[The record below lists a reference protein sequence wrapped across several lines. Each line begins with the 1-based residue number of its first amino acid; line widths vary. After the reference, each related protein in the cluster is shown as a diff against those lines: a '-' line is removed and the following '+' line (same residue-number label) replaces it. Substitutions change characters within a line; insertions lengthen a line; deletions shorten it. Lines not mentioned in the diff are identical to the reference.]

1 MTQETQKLNLY
12 QKLAKIRAM
21 SDAVKKSK
29 KGYNYTYSDITEI
42 LANVTGGMKKY
53 GVSLIPSIMPDTASV
68 TPNVMVNTKT
78 DKTGKVYDST
88 TTEMVFTADMI
99 YTWVNDD
106 SPDEE
111 IEVTWFATGSMT
123 DCAQAMG
130 AGLTYTTRQFLTAY
144 FQIAQ
149 SDNDVDAYRKKQKEA
164 EDSEDRAI
172 AEAIINEFDSILK
185 QFLADNEDK
194 KDEVKKF
201 ISKYVKG
208 GNYFAIK
215 EPVLAGKL
223 LNDFKENYMKEA
235 Q

>member
-106 SPDEE
+106 NPDEE
-111 IEVTWFATGSMT
+111 IEVTWFATGSMA

-172 AEAIINEFDSILK
+172 AEAIIDEFDGIIK

>member
-53 GVSLIPSIMPDTASV
+53 GISLVPSIVPDSASV
-68 TPNVMVNTKT
+68 SQNVAVNTKT
-78 DKTGKVYDST
+78 DKTGRVYDST
-88 TTEMVFTADMI
+88 TTEMIFTADMM
-99 YTWVNDD
+99 YTWVNDED
-106 SPDEE
+106 PTEK
-111 IEVTWFATGSMT
+111 IEVPWFVTGSMA

-164 EDSEDRAI
+164 EDSEDKAI
-172 AEAIINEFDSILK
+172 AEAIINEFDSIIK

-201 ISKYVKG
+201 ISKYVKS

-215 EPVLAGKL
+215 EPVLAAKL
-223 LNDFKENYMKEA
+223 LNDFKNKYTKESK
-235 Q
+235 